1 MRAAF
6 FYLKIQC
13 YKHNCNAGLR
23 RQGAKRKDPHAVL
36 MLQYGLSNN
45 FMNFKEAMSNKSLQE
60 YEELGRLIE
69 KAKIEEPKVPDQAEY
84 RLDSSNRPTYR
95 PREVPIHGFKKRQA
109 KTACLHP

>member
-1 MRAAF
+1 
-6 FYLKIQC
+6 
-13 YKHNCNAGLR
+13 
-23 RQGAKRKDPHAVL
+23 